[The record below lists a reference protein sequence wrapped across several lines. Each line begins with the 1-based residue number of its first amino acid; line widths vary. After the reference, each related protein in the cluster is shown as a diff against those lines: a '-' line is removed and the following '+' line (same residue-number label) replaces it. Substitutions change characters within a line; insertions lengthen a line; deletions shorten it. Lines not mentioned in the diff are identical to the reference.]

1 MRNKVPRSIK
11 QLFMSRLFYLC
22 LFLSFSSGMYSQ
34 ISLDLK
40 NKTVKEILKEIE
52 RKSDYSFFYN
62 EDLKDLNKTTSIQ
75 VSNVSLEVTL
85 NLLLKET
92 GITFK
97 KQNDNIVLLIP
108 KETAFADNTKTISG
122 TVLDSNGEPVIGAN
136 VSIKGTGQG
145 TTTNPDG
152 KFELN
157 VPEDGSLVLSYL
169 GFANK
174 EIPIRGKSVFQ
185 ITLEEDTQLLDE
197 VVVIGYSTVR
207 RRDLTGSVSQINSE
221 KFERVPT
228 TNVMSALQGRL
239 SGLTITPSSGR
250 PGADSDVLIHG
261 IQSINGSN
269 SPIYVVDGMIQD
281 GSNNINP
288 QDIETLTV
296 LKDASAVAIYGSRAA
311 NGVILINTKR
321 GNNVPQPTITFK
333 TEQSIQQEGNLR
345 LGFVNA
351 AQWLELAAEAYENA
365 GTAVPWTS
373 ADLAKVEG
381 VDVNW
386 PDARKFY

>member
-1 MRNKVPRSIK
+1 
-11 QLFMSRLFYLC
+11 
-22 LFLSFSSGMYSQ
+22 MYSQ